1 MNYSSAILSQWD
13 QFYPIEAWAADD
25 FSFEDDTYING
36 VNWIGFYTSK
46 SKCQDDQFDM
56 QITFFLDRG
65 DGCAPGD
72 VAYGP
77 IFFPNLETN
86 ETFIENYWYS
96 YNITFTESI
105 LFLKNMIYWI
115 SIQAVAPMGP
125 EWGIGVHTEPIL
137 MHEAVYKCAFFGV
150 PDWEDAYYS
159 WGDHYN
165 MCFQLEGFL
174 LIPPSAPVII
184 GPNEGVN
191 NTEYMFYTNPLTD
204 PLGESLYCQWDWDDG
219 NITDWLGPYSSGSN
233 ASASHSWAKGGI
245 YEIRAQLKGIG
256 GQSNW
261 SEPHIMSIF
270 QNSPPIANFT
280 STVDELT
287 VTLDASSSYDPDG
300 VMTDWLWDF
309 GDGTEGAGEIITH
322 IYQTSGTYRVTLT
335 VIDDYGDTAK
345 LTKNLSIEKYQKAFI
360 VGRLKNPSYVGDT
373 IAFTAINL
381 KVITFQPFT
390 YTSYSSGEHI
400 IILNSYTG
408 HLGFRFIFA
417 FCTKMV

>member
-1 MNYSSAILSQWD
+1 
-13 QFYPIEAWAADD
+13 
-25 FSFEDDTYING
+25 
-36 VNWIGFYTSK
+36 
-46 SKCQDDQFDM
+46 
-56 QITFFLDRG
+56 
-65 DGCAPGD
+65 
-72 VAYGP
+72 
-77 IFFPNLETN
+77 
-86 ETFIENYWYS
+86 
-96 YNITFTESI
+96 
-105 LFLKNMIYWI
+105 
-115 SIQAVAPMGP
+115 
-125 EWGIGVHTEPIL
+125 
-137 MHEAVYKCAFFGV
+137 
-150 PDWEDAYYS
+150 
-159 WGDHYN
+159 
-165 MCFQLEGFL
+165 
-174 LIPPSAPVII
+174 
-184 GPNEGVN
+184 
-191 NTEYMFYTNPLTD
+191 
-204 PLGESLYCQWDWDDG
+204 
-219 NITDWLGPYSSGSN
+219 
-233 ASASHSWAKGGI
+233 
-245 YEIRAQLKGIG
+245 
-256 GQSNW
+256 
-261 SEPHIMSIF
+261 MSIF